1 MFGGSIR
8 WQKQIP
14 MYVGI
19 GWAEIEACHENS
31 CDQRKLIGLSG
42 AHHHHSY
49 QHRNS
54 MKLPLTTVE
63 DAGLVIRALR
73 KHGGV
78 RIDDFAVTAKV
89 SKQLMTDL
97 ENGKPT
103 VQMGRV
109 LRLLQGLGVHVT
121 LEIPDA
127 VGPTLAL
134 EQAKQRRRKVAK
146 PTASGSASSDA

>member
-1 MFGGSIR
+1 
-8 WQKQIP
+8 
-14 MYVGI
+14 
-19 GWAEIEACHENS
+19 
-31 CDQRKLIGLSG
+31 
-42 AHHHHSY
+42 
-49 QHRNS
+49 
-54 MKLPLTTVE
+54 MKLPLTTVQ

-73 KHGGV
+73 KHGDV
-78 RIDDFAVTAKV
+78 RIDDFALTAKV

-121 LEIPDA
+121 LEMPDS

-134 EQAKQRRRKVAK
+134 EQAKQKRRKASK
-146 PTASGSASSDA
+146 LTAASNASPDA